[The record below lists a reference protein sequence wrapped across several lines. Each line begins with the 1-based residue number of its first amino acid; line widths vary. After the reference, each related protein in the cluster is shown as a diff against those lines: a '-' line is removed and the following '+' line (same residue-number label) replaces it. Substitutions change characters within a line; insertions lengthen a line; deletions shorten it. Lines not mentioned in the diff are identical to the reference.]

1 MTQRDLKKLL
11 QDPSLRREVEQGL
24 FSDPKI
30 WLSEEE
36 QSLGDRERAI
46 LKQQRKAQLRDRV
59 MERVQEGSKLPS
71 KKFKR
76 MSRVPRAVSVAA
88 ACVAVLLLFF
98 AVVPMG
104 TTTAANFFS
113 KIVRKVAGY
122 VVIESDGEAP
132 PNVVKP
138 DESKISGVDGFT
150 FVQCQTLAALMEKS
164 GLDPVVLTTGYAAI
178 ANIAYE
184 AQEGEYQEIII
195 AYELAG
201 GGFMNTSQ
209 HWEKGIHAEKPIIS
223 EKREILN
230 GITAYTGHD
239 NDGYEATADI
249 ESSRFSIF
257 VPDGVDFDAVLNGL
271 SYGSALD
278 AAAFAVK
285 PPEHSN
291 SATEPEHYASLEEF
305 SNLNGIWPVAL
316 KDGFATVTKV
326 EYYVSIVAG
335 NTLFTYYNAEK
346 GWVGICQ
353 MYGYT
358 DGMVATMNDETYFE
372 TTILDGIPLHGSVD
386 AMDGTTTGVAA
397 LDDSVLMVTT
407 EKGVDFAAVLEN
419 FIVTSPKDKH

>member
-1 MTQRDLKKLL
+1 MTQRDLRKLL

-36 QSLGDRERAI
+36 QSLGDREQAM
-46 LKQQRKAQLRDRV
+46 LKQRRKAQLRDRV
-59 MERVQEGSKLPS
+59 MERIQEGSKLS
-71 KKFKR
+71 GKKLKR

-88 ACVAVLLLFF
+88 ACVAALLLFF
-98 AVVPMG
+98 TVAPMG

-113 KIVRKVAGY
+113 KIVRKVTGY

-138 DESKISGVDGFT
+138 DENKISGVDGFT
-150 FVQCQTLAALMEKS
+150 FVQCQTLSALMEKS
-164 GLDPVVLTTGYAAI
+164 GLDPVVLTTGYTAI
-178 ANIAYE
+178 ANVAYE

-195 AYELAG
+195 AYELAD

-209 HWEKGIHAEKPIIS
+209 RWEKGIHAEKPIMS

-230 GITAYTGHD
+230 GITAYTGMD
-239 NDGYEATADI
+239 DDGYEATAEI
-249 ESSRFSIF
+249 ESSRFSIAA
-257 VPDGVDFDAVLNGL
+257 PKGVDFNAVLNGL

-285 PPEHSN
+285 LPEGSSVKN
-291 SATEPEHYASLEEF
+291 EPEHYASLEEF
-305 SNLNGIWPVAL
+305 SSQNGIWPVAL
-316 KDGFATVTKV
+316 KNGFATVTKV
-326 EYYVSIVAG
+326 EYYVSAVAG

-358 DGMVATMNDETYFE
+358 DGMTTTMNDETYFE
-372 TTILDGIPLHGSVD
+372 TIILDGIPIYCSVD
-386 AMDGTTTGVAA
+386 AVDGTTSGVAA
-397 LDDSVLMVTT
+397 LDDSVLMITT
-407 EKGVDFAAVLEN
+407 EKGVDFTDVLKN
-419 FIVTSPKDKH
+419 LIVTSPEDKH